1 MEISPT
7 RKFDLKCLLYGG
19 GGGGVENIPV
29 PATEILK
36 ASMFHQWLIKAV
48 SFV

>member
-7 RKFDLKCLLYGG
+7 RKFDLKCLLY
-19 GGGGVENIPV
+19 GGVENIPV